1 MKSEKDRVKVSLS
14 EEDIFKYPGKSLD
27 EDEHQLVSDED
38 LLKTQS
44 SFQKVK
50 MSDESKNSSKLV
62 LLFVS
67 LIWLKVHMKIKE
79 RIGKWLMEKEDK
91 RRK

>member
-62 LLFVS
+62 LFVCVTN
-67 LIWLKVHMKIKE
+67 LAIGAHENQGEDRKVVNGE
-79 RIGKWLMEKEDK
+79 GG
-91 RRK
+91 

>member
-44 SFQKVK
+44 SFQKIK
-50 MSDESKNSSKLV
+50 MSDES
-62 LLFVS
+62 
-67 LIWLKVHMKIKE
+67 
-79 RIGKWLMEKEDK
+79 
-91 RRK
+91 